1 MNVSLVIPAYNEEK
15 RLPGTLARVGEYLRS
30 RPPEEWEVLV
40 VDDGS
45 TDRTVEAGRRAAAD
59 LPARCEIVRLPA
71 NRGKGAA
78 IREGVALS
86 RGDRVLLSDADLST
100 PIEEWERL
108 RAAGTPIAIGSRALD
123 EATVRRRQ
131 AWHRRALGKL
141 FNRVVRALTVGG
153 IRDTQCGFK
162 LFDGEL
168 ARDLFAR
175 ARIDRFAYDVEILAL
190 ARARGIAI
198 AEIPVLWYNSPESKV
213 SVVRDLYPTLRD
225 LVRIRLRVRR
235 EARREIR

>member
-1 MNVSLVIPAYNEEK
+1 MRISLVIPAYNEAN
-15 RLPGTLARVGEYLRS
+15 RLPGTLARVGDYVRG
-30 RPPEEWEVLV
+30 RTGEEWELLV

-45 TDRTVEAGRRAAAD
+45 TDGTAAAGRRAAAN
-59 LPARCEIVRLPA
+59 LPARCEIVTLSA

-78 IREGVALS
+78 IREGVARS

-108 RAAGTPIAIGSRALD
+108 RDAGAPVAIGSRALD

-141 FNRVVRALTVGG
+141 FNRIVRALAIGG

-162 LFDGEL
+162 LFDGDL
-168 ARDLFAR
+168 ARDLFAG

-190 ARARGIAI
+190 ARARGIPI

-213 SVVRDLYPTLRD
+213 SVVRDLFPTLRD
-225 LVRIRLRVRR
+225 LVRIRWR
-235 EARREIR
+235 ARRQARRRNP